1 MRIVLAS
8 KLYNVKVEDK
18 VLACDGSIGIPK
30 RLMEAAGIREYEQ
43 VHVLGVS
50 NDNRPITFAIPANY
64 LTLYGG
70 ISRMFEIDDEIVILT
85 YRIVDEDKPIPL
97 PIIVDARVEY
107 EKPKPMSEYLER
119 TSTFRKAGEI
129 ICK

>member
-18 VLACDGSIGIPK
+18 VLTCDGSIGIPE
-30 RLMEAAGIREYEQ
+30 RLMEAAHILPYEQ
-43 VHVLGVS
+43 VHVLS
-50 NDNRPITFAIPANY
+50 LIDKKRPITFAIPAKY

-70 ISRMFEIDDEIVILT
+70 ISRMFEVGDELVILT

-97 PIIVDARVEY
+97 PIIVDAMAEY
-107 EKPKPMSEYLER
+107 EKPKPMSAYEFAR
-119 TSTFRKAGEI
+119 TG
-129 ICK
+129 